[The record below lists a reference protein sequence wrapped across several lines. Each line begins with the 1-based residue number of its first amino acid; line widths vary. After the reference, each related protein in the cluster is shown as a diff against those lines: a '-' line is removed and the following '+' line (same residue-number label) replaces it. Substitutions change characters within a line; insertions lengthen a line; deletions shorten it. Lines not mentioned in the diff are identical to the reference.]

1 MARPHLPLNAL
12 RAFEAAARHAS
23 FTQAAN
29 ELNVTQAAVSH
40 QVKLLESR
48 LDVALF
54 KRLPRGLLITPE
66 GEALLPVMQDSFDRM
81 AEMLERLE
89 TGRVRDI
96 LMVGAVGTFA
106 VGWLLP
112 HLPDFQARHPLIEI
126 RLSTHNNRAD
136 IAAEGLDYAVRF
148 GDGGWHGTE
157 AMPLFEAPLSPLCI
171 PRIAESLH
179 EPSDLMHHTLLRS
192 YREHEWTSWF
202 EAAGVHA
209 TPPLAQGIVFDSS
222 LAMMDAAL
230 QGAGVALC
238 PPRMFTRQLAS
249 GAIRQPFD
257 LHTSMGGYWL
267 TRLKSRPVTP
277 AMHAFE
283 TWLGEAST
291 PHRAMDTGHF
301 PEHRPLP

>member
-40 QVKLLESR
+40 QVKLLENR

-66 GEALLPVMQDSFDRM
+66 GEALLPIMQDSFDRM

-112 HLPDFQARHPLIEI
+112 RLPDFQARHPLIEI

-148 GDGGWHGTE
+148 GDGAGT
-157 AMPLFEAPLSPLCI
+157 APRRYRCSSAAFPAVHSAHRRHPARAGRPDTASPAALL
-171 PRIAESLH
+171 PRTRMGELVRSRRRAC
-179 EPSDLMHHTLLRS
+179 HT
-192 YREHEWTSWF
+192 TSC
-202 EAAGVHA
+202 
-209 TPPLAQGIVFDSS
+209 PGIVFDSS

-249 GAIRQPFD
+249 GAIRQP
-257 LHTSMGGYWL
+257 
-267 TRLKSRPVTP
+267 
-277 AMHAFE
+277 
-283 TWLGEAST
+283 ST
-291 PHRAMDTGHF
+291 CTLPWAATG
-301 PEHRPLP
+301 